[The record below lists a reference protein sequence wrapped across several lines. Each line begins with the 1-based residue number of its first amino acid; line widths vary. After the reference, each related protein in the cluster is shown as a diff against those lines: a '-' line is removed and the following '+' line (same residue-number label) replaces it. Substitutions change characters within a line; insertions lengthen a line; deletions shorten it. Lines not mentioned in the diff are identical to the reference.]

1 MSKTNIHHD
10 QKNSYWYQFFVTVLP
25 ASTFI
30 KHMHVH
36 FVRVFF
42 VLLLV
47 SFLLLSFYI
56 SKAKWFYAVFHQ
68 NMMLYFSSSYWKML
82 NFAVLYYYF
91 WDILRVTWDKSH
103 QFPQN
108 VAHKPRSQCS
118 YVIGEYAPQFS
129 LCDQITGIG
138 TNSSI
143 SIINL
148 LLSSASKYI
157 SYVSV

>member
-36 FVRVFF
+36 FVRVF
-42 VLLLV
+42 
-47 SFLLLSFYI
+47 SFCCWFRFCCCLFTS
-56 SKAKWFYAVFHQ
+56 AKQSDF
-68 NMMLYFSSSYWKML
+68 MLFSIKIWCCNFSSSYWKML